1 MYKKA
6 LSIMKKTTHGSEK
19 NYTQRGEERGRILH
33 SETPT
38 VEECKVVKWGN
49 EQFQIQII
57 A

>member
-49 EQFQIQII
+49 EQFQIQIL